1 MELLALI
8 LFIAVSVLIICFILV
23 ITKISEMIKEIRR
36 AVDKL
41 VIHANQSNSPQKPI
55 RKTKVCGDIQCPAC
69 GRLIF
74 HHDPFCSRCGQKLD
88 WSEDE

>member
-1 MELLALI
+1 MELLGLI

-23 ITKISEMIKEIRR
+23 ITKISEMIKEIHR
-36 AVDKL
+36 AVDRL
-41 VIHANQSNSPQKPI
+41 VLHANQSNSPQKPI
-55 RKTKVCGDIQCPAC
+55 HKTKVCGDIQCPAC

-74 HHDPFCSRCGQKLD
+74 HHDPFCSHCGQKLD

>member
-1 MELLALI
+1 MELLGLI

-36 AVDKL
+36 AVDRL
-41 VIHANQSNSPQKPI
+41 VLHANQSNSPQKPI
-55 RKTKVCGDIQCPAC
+55 HKTKVCGDTQCPAC
-69 GRLIF
+69 GHLIF
-74 HHDPFCSRCGQKLD
+74 HHDPFCSHCGQKLD